1 MKKFLLYSVLSVAAV
16 TATAQS
22 KINPAGRLMLEEF
35 KIEQRGAGFDTDP
48 SQRPLNVVKAPEISA
63 LVVMTPGHQAAEL
76 SALGYEIEADLGD
89 IAVIRLPL
97 DKVEEL
103 AKLPE
108 VQSIS
113 FGDEAKPDLNYA
125 RPSGMVTDVQN
136 GFAFDGNKMSF
147 DGSGVIVG
155 MMDTGLDANHI
166 NFKNDDGTSR
176 IQRLWHM
183 TGSSGAYREYNAD
196 NITNFST
203 DNTSQSH
210 ATHVAGILGGSY
222 KGNGTYRYVSSA
234 TGTSC
239 TQRTDSPI
247 PYYGVATGAE
257 LAFACG
263 QLYTPNIVTGVTKI
277 VEYAESQ
284 GKPCVV
290 NLSLGG
296 TNGPHDGT
304 DAYSRALSSLGSRA
318 IICMSSGNDGDV
330 NISLQKKLTASDNEL
345 KSFLEGNQGHG
356 SSAVDIWVSD
366 SKPVKVTWVTYN
378 KANRTTTEIMSV
390 TAGGQSVSTSGKTA
404 YSNFFNGS
412 ISMISNLDPNNNRYN
427 VSCTLSNVSAKTAAG
442 STLFI
447 GFIIEGEAGQTIN
460 VYGNSETCFAKNS
473 VSGYTNGSP
482 ANSLNGAI
490 CGDNIIS
497 VGAYISRIS
506 FGTFNSTG
514 AYSSNWS
521 ANVGDIADFS
531 SYGKSFQGV
540 TLPLVCAPGSV
551 LISSYS
557 TPYVSSQSSSS
568 QGSANWMTARANS
581 GTRVNYWGQMS
592 GTSMSCPFVTGTVG
606 LWLQADPTM
615 KFADVMEVINN
626 TSHTEES
633 TPRRWG
639 AGAIDALEGMRY
651 VLTNR
656 SAIGQVWE
664 DDLQRLIITNNAQGY
679 TVSMAGAASLKV
691 TLYDLQ
697 GRAVATASARDAQ
710 VDVDASAL
718 SPGIYILEAT
728 DGSVRLTEKVTRL

>member
-1 MKKFLLYSVLSVAAV
+1 MKKVLLYSILSLATV

-22 KINPAGRLMLEEF
+22 KINPAGRLMLDEF
-35 KIEQRGAGFDTDP
+35 KAEQLGAGLDTDP
-48 SQRPLNVVKAPEISA
+48 SQRPLNVVKVPEFSA

-76 SALGYEIEADLGD
+76 AELGYEIEADLGD

-103 AKLPE
+103 AGLTT

-113 FGDEAKPDLNYA
+113 FGDQATPDLNYA
-125 RPSGMVTDVQN
+125 RPSGQVTDVQN
-136 GFAFDGNKMSF
+136 GFAFDGKKMSF

-166 NFKNDDGTSR
+166 NFKNDDGSSR
-176 IQRLWHM
+176 IQRLYYM
-183 TGSSGAYREYNAD
+183 TGSNGSFREYTAD
-196 NITNFST
+196 NITGFST
-203 DNTSQSH
+203 DNTGESH
-210 ATHVAGILGGSY
+210 ATHVGGILGGSY

-247 PYYGVATGAE
+247 PYYGVATGAD

-263 QLYTPNIVTGVTKI
+263 LLYTPNIITGVTKI

-296 TNGPHDGT
+296 TSGPHDGT
-304 DAYSRALSSLGSRA
+304 DAYARALSNLGKRA
-318 IICMSSGNDGDV
+318 IICMSAGNDGDI
-330 NISLQKKLTASDNEL
+330 NISLQKTLTSSDNEL
-345 KSFLEGNQGHG
+345 KSFLEDNEGHG
-356 SSAVDIWVSD
+356 ASAVDIWVSD
-366 SKPVKVTWVTYN
+366 DKPVKVTWVTYN

-390 TAGGQSVSTSGKTA
+390 TAGSQSVSTSGKTA
-404 YSNFFNGS
+404 YTNFFNGS
-412 ISMISNLDPNNNRYN
+412 ITMTANLDPNNNRFN
-427 VSCTLSNVSAKTAAG
+427 VSCTLSNVSAKSTAG
-442 STLFI
+442 SNLFI
-447 GFIIEGEAGQTIN
+447 GFIIEGEAGQRIN
-460 VYGNSETCFAKNS
+460 VYGNSATCFAKNS
-473 VSGYTNGSP
+473 VSGYTTGSP

-514 AYSSNWS
+514 AYSSDWT
-521 ANVGDIADFS
+521 ATVGDIAGFS
-531 SYGKSFQGV
+531 SYGKSFQGT

-551 LISSYS
+551 IISSYS
-557 TPYVSSQSSSS
+557 TPYVTTQSSSS
-568 QGSANWMTARANS
+568 QANANWMSGRASS
-581 GTRVNYWGQMS
+581 GSRVNYWGQMS

-615 KFADVMEVINN
+615 KFEDVMEVINN
-626 TSHTEES
+626 TSYTEES

-639 AGAIDALEGMRY
+639 AGAINALEGMRY

-664 DDLQRLIITNNAQGY
+664 DDSQRLIITDNAQGY

-710 VDVDASAL
+710 LDIDASAL
-718 SPGIYILEAT
+718 SAGIYILEAT
-728 DGSVRLTEKVTRL
+728 DGATRLTRKVTRL